1 MNRRAPRVLIAMLAA
16 ISLAIPTVGVSQEPA
31 QAAGSNSALTA
42 ARSLPVKGRAPKT
55 GYDRALFPH
64 WKDTDGNGCDSRKDI
79 LKRDFTTVTLGS
91 DGCKVTGGTFTDP
104 YTGKSYVYTSTPSI
118 IEIDH
123 VVSLSDAWQKGAQK
137 WSADKRK
144 KYANDWL
151 NLVAVYRSV
160 NRSKSD
166 ADTATWLPP
175 LKSYRC
181 KFVARQ
187 VAVKKKYGLWVTQ
200 AEKDAMI
207 RELSKPA
214 CASTNLPNAT
224 NRA

>member
-1 MNRRAPRVLIAMLAA
+1 MTNRRLLLVAVSAFALVVPAYSIAQ
-16 ISLAIPTVGVSQEPA
+16 SPA
-31 QAAGSNSALTA
+31 QAASSTNALAVAKT
-42 ARSLPVKGRAPKT
+42 LEVKGRAPKT

-79 LKRDFTTVTLGS
+79 LKRDFATVTLAS

-104 YTGKSYVYTSTPSI
+104 YTGLSYTFTSTPSI
-118 IEIDH
+118 VEIDH
-123 VVSLSDAWQKGAQK
+123 AVSLSDAWQKGAQK

-144 KYANDWL
+144 KFANDWL
-151 NLVAVYRSV
+151 NLVAVYRTV

-187 VAVKKKYGLWVTQ
+187 VAVKKKYGLWVTK

-214 CASTNLPNAT
+214 CASTKLPSST
-224 NRA
+224 SRA